1 MSCKLTAMAALA
13 AASTSVFAMDTT
25 ITDTTGYV
33 TFKNGDGNGFTSFAS
48 GSNWSDGGVP
58 QNGVND
64 YLVQGG
70 LTLRTPTTENGD
82 NTFGGASLT
91 IDNGNLYLKGRGSPK
106 LRVADLR
113 LYGSRIVQADAN
125 STHAI
130 YGTMTVYGNAAG
142 KRTQFE
148 VTCNGGTRNIAL
160 RNTVVG
166 SGDSVITLTKTTD
179 AEESGTPRLIVS
191 DAADM
196 SGFHGR
202 YEVIGAGRSSGMY
215 VSLQTPTIAALG
227 NPNLP
232 EGTPYITFSSYGGLY
247 ATNCLE
253 IVGQSFA
260 VGNGGALLS
269 AWPSP
274 TNPTGTLF
282 ADSQIA
288 RMNNYSMYVGRGTT
302 ITGVGDGT
310 GEDDRVL
317 SVDSGDNGGAIV
329 LDDVT
334 LNNIAALRFS
344 YYYGRIYPNYD
355 NPDVPIIVDG
365 ARSPA
370 ANRAQLTIISSTTAP
385 KVGPVTLRAAGR
397 LSLGHDFRSNANEA
411 VELTIPALAVEDG
424 ECAIITKKFSETT
437 ADLLHVTGNVTK
449 ASGVEKIRFCM
460 ANTGAAQFTNVQDH
474 VRLLTA
480 ANLSAVAGEGLV
492 TADDFE
498 VYSTDQTVNRNLQL
512 CATLSVV
519 EDSGRNYLVCS
530 NAYPI
535 VKETKQET
543 DADNGFS
550 KAGGWDNGE
559 APSSGN
565 DYVVPQGKV
574 LRASSAATFKGHSL
588 TIESGGDLAIKG
600 VAATVND
607 FRMNG
612 GGKITVRSDGT
623 GNKLFGNGTLVC
635 GDITNPANA
644 FLIEIETDQD
654 VRMFEFGV
662 NLSGGGLVAPRWYS
676 GKTSHLDPTNR
687 VTISGDNGAYTGSWF
702 LTTPDVRTVFA
713 NSGSI
718 GDIGSPMINKIQFKY
733 GGRLY
738 VPEDL
743 TIPSEL
749 GMQVRWDADK
759 SKSIGIIE
767 VAPGKTLTVASA
779 LHGDGKFQK
788 DGEGDLVLASATT
801 DFHGNDSKVRLGRGR
816 VILRNAAALDA
827 AGGQIEVDSSLPQGV
842 GNCLR
847 IECAGPVAVK
857 NGGLTW
863 TGEKVPLRLEA
874 GAFDAE
880 GFAGGEVPLLLFK
893 SAGVGDFVPGTDV
906 VLVNRR
912 KGYTC
917 ELLSRAEG
925 SDLLFYAKA
934 TRLGFLVFVR

>member
-1 MSCKLTAMAALA
+1 
-13 AASTSVFAMDTT
+13 
-25 ITDTTGYV
+25 
-33 TFKNGDGNGFTSFAS
+33 
-48 GSNWSDGGVP
+48 
-58 QNGVND
+58 
-64 YLVQGG
+64 
-70 LTLRTPTTENGD
+70 
-82 NTFGGASLT
+82 
-91 IDNGNLYLKGRGSPK
+91 
-106 LRVADLR
+106 
-113 LYGSRIVQADAN
+113 
-125 STHAI
+125 
-130 YGTMTVYGNAAG
+130 
-142 KRTQFE
+142 
-148 VTCNGGTRNIAL
+148 
-160 RNTVVG
+160 
-166 SGDSVITLTKTTD
+166 
-179 AEESGTPRLIVS
+179 
-191 DAADM
+191 
-196 SGFHGR
+196 
-202 YEVIGAGRSSGMY
+202 
-215 VSLQTPTIAALG
+215 
-227 NPNLP
+227 
-232 EGTPYITFSSYGGLY
+232 
-247 ATNCLE
+247 
-253 IVGQSFA
+253 
-260 VGNGGALLS
+260 
-269 AWPSP
+269 
-274 TNPTGTLF
+274 
-282 ADSQIA
+282 
-288 RMNNYSMYVGRGTT
+288 MNNYSMYVGGGTK
-302 ITGVGDGT
+302 ITGVGGGT
-310 GEDDRVL
+310 GDDDRVL

-329 LDDVT
+329 FDDVN
-334 LNNIAALRFS
+334 LVDVAALRFS

-397 LSLGHDFRSNANEA
+397 LSLGHDFRGNANEA

-424 ECAIITKKFSETT
+424 ECAIITKKFSATT
-437 ADLLHVTGNVTK
+437 ADLLHVAGNVTK
-449 ASGVEKIRFCM
+449 ASGVEKIRFCF
-460 ANTGAAQFTNVQDH
+460 ANAGTAQFTTTQDR

-480 ANLSAVAGEGLV
+480 ANLSAEAGEGLL
-492 TADDFE
+492 TADDFA
-498 VYSTDQTVNRNLQL
+498 VYSTDQTVNANLQSL
-512 CATLSVV
+512 ASLSVE
-519 EDSGRNYLVCS
+519 EDNGRFYLVCS
-530 NAYPI
+530 VAYPI
-535 VKETKQET
+535 VRETKQET

-574 LRASSAATFKGHSL
+574 LRASSAATVKGHSL

-644 FLIEIETDQD
+644 FLIEIETANE
-654 VRMFEFGV
+654 VRMFEFGLS
-662 NLSGGGLVAPRWYS
+662 LSGDGLVMPRWYS
-676 GKTSHLDPTNR
+676 GNTGQLAPENR
-687 VTISGDNGAYTGSWF
+687 ITISGDNRAYTGSWF
-702 LTTPDVRTVFA
+702 LGATNVRTVFA
-713 NSGSI
+713 SPESI
-718 GDIGSPMINKIQFKY
+718 GDTGSPMINKIQFKF

-743 TIPSEL
+743 TIPPEL
-749 GMQVRWDADK
+749 GMQVRYDSYHVTD
-759 SKSIGIIE
+759 IGVIE
-767 VAPGKTLTVASA
+767 VASGKTLTVASA
-779 LHGDGKFQK
+779 LHGNGIFQK

-801 DFHGNDSKVRLGRGR
+801 DFYENNSKVRLGRGR

-827 AGGQIEVDSSLPQGV
+827 TGGQVEVDSSLPQGV

-893 SAGVGDFVPGTDV
+893 SAGVDDFVPGTDV
-906 VLVNRR
+906 VLANAR
-912 KGYTC
+912 KGYRC

-934 TRLGFLVFVR
+934 TRLGFAVFVR